1 MAPAGIGTE
10 IEGVHAVEAA
20 LASGRVTSLTVERSR
35 LKKPEIDR
43 LVRSAEALSIQVE
56 VVDDVRPLAA
66 TAAPQ
71 GVVARARAIQAI
83 SIKSAVALSD
93 NPALLVLDHVEDP
106 RNIGAAARSAVAAGM
121 TALVVSQR
129 RSAPIGATAFKAA
142 AGALETIPIVLVSSI
157 ADALK
162 RLDQLHVWRVG
173 LDGRGERS
181 IFGLDLLERP
191 VAVCVGAE
199 GEGLSRLV
207 AERCDVLV
215 RIPMVGATES
225 LNASVA
231 AALASYEVAR
241 VRGWLS

>member
-1 MAPAGIGTE
+1 MAFAGIGTE
-10 IEGVHAVEAA
+10 LEGIHAVEAA
-20 LASGRVTSLTVERSR
+20 LDAGRVITLSVERR
-35 LKKPEIDR
+35 RMGKPDIAR
-43 LVRSAEALSIQVE
+43 IVRKAQAQNVPVN
-56 VVDDVRPLAA
+56 VVDDVRPLAV

-71 GVVARARAIQAI
+71 GVFAKARAIEPL
-83 SIKSAVALSD
+83 SIKEAVALAE

-129 RSAPIGATAFKAA
+129 RGAPIGATAFKAA
-142 AGALETIPIVLVSSI
+142 AGALESLPVVVVSSI

-162 RLDQLHVWRVG
+162 RLDQLDVWKVG
-173 LDGRGERS
+173 LDGSGEQS
-181 IFGLDLLERP
+181 ILGLDLLARP

-207 AERCDVLV
+207 AERCDVLAY
-215 RIPMVGATES
+215 IPMVGATES

>member
-20 LASGRVTSLTVERSR
+20 LASGRVTALVVERSR
-35 LKKPEIDR
+35 LHKPDIDR
-43 LVRSAEALSIQVE
+43 LVQRAEAQSVPVE
-56 VVDDVRPLAA
+56 VVDDVRPLAV

-71 GVVARARAIQAI
+71 GVVARARAIQPI
-83 SIKSAVALSD
+83 SLKSAVARSD

-142 AGALETIPIVLVSSI
+142 AGALERIPIVVVSSI

-181 IFGLDLLERP
+181 ILDLDLLERP

-215 RIPMVGATES
+215 HIPMVGATES

-231 AALASYEVAR
+231 AALAVYEVAR

>member
-1 MAPAGIGTE
+1 MALAGIGVE
-10 IEGVHAVEAA
+10 LEGVDVVEAA
-20 LASGRVTSLTVERSR
+20 MDAGRVLTLSVERRRMGRPELARILR
-35 LKKPEIDR
+35 LAHSQDVPVK
-43 LVRSAEALSIQVE
+43 
-56 VVDDVRPLAA
+56 VVDDVRPLAT

-71 GVVARARAIQAI
+71 GVFAKARPIEPL
-83 SIKSAVALSD
+83 SVKNAVALAET
-93 NPALLVLDHVEDP
+93 PALLVLDHVEDP

-142 AGALETIPIVLVSSI
+142 AGALEILPIVVVSSI

-162 RLDQLHVWRVG
+162 RMGQLGLWTVG
-173 LDGRGERS
+173 LDGQSDQS
-181 IFGLDLLERP
+181 ILGLDLLARP

-199 GEGLSRLV
+199 GAGLSKLV
-207 AERCDVLV
+207 AERCDVLTH
-215 RIPMVGATES
+215 IPMIGEIES

-231 AALASYEVAR
+231 AALVSYEVAR

>member
-1 MAPAGIGTE
+1 
-10 IEGVHAVEAA
+10 
-20 LASGRVTSLTVERSR
+20 
-35 LKKPEIDR
+35 
-43 LVRSAEALSIQVE
+43 
-56 VVDDVRPLAA
+56 
-66 TAAPQ
+66 
-71 GVVARARAIQAI
+71 
-83 SIKSAVALSD
+83 
-93 NPALLVLDHVEDP
+93 
-106 RNIGAAARSAVAAGM
+106 M

-142 AGALETIPIVLVSSI
+142 AGALEKIPIVLVSSI

-162 RLDQLHVWRVG
+162 RLDQLDVWKIG
-173 LDGRGERS
+173 LDARGERS
-181 IFGLDLLERP
+181 ILDLDLLERP

-199 GEGLSRLV
+199 GEGLSKLV

-215 RIPMVGATES
+215 YIPMVGAAES

>member
-1 MAPAGIGTE
+1 MARAGIGTE
-10 IEGVHAVEAA
+10 IEGVHAVAA
-20 LASGRVTSLTVERSR
+20 AFATGRVTSLLVESSR
-35 LKKPEIDR
+35 LHKPDIEAI
-43 LVRSAEALSIQVE
+43 VRTARERDVSVE
-56 VVDDVRPLAA
+56 VVDDVRPLAT

-71 GVVARARAIQAI
+71 GVVARARPIRPT
-83 SIKSAVALSD
+83 SIKDAVALTD

-142 AGALETIPIVLVSSI
+142 AGALERIPIVLVSSI

-162 RLDQLHVWRVG
+162 RLDQLDVWRVG
-173 LDGRGERS
+173 LDGSGERS
-181 IFGLDLLERP
+181 ILGLDLLERP
-191 VAVCVGAE
+191 VAVCIGAE
-199 GEGLSRLV
+199 GEGLSKLV
-207 AERCDVLV
+207 AERCDLLV
-215 RIPMVGATES
+215 HIPMVGSTDS

-231 AALASYEVAR
+231 AALACYEVAR

>member
-1 MAPAGIGTE
+1 MALAGIGAE
-10 IEGVHAVEAA
+10 LEGIHAVEAA
-20 LASGRVTSLTVERSR
+20 MDAGRVLTLSVEKRRMGRPELARILR
-35 LKKPEIDR
+35 LAHSQDVP
-43 LVRSAEALSIQVE
+43 VN
-56 VVDDVRPLAA
+56 VVDDVRTLAT

-71 GVVARARAIQAI
+71 GVFAKARPIEPL
-83 SIKSAVALSD
+83 SVKNAVALAET
-93 NPALLVLDHVEDP
+93 PALLVLDHVEDP

-142 AGALETIPIVLVSSI
+142 AGALEVLPIVVVSSV

-162 RLDQLHVWRVG
+162 RMGQLGLWSVG
-173 LDGRGERS
+173 LDGQSDQS
-181 IFGLDLLERP
+181 ILGLDLLARP

-199 GEGLSRLV
+199 GAGLSRLV
-207 AERCDVLV
+207 AERCDVLTH
-215 RIPMVGATES
+215 IPMVGEIES

-231 AALASYEVAR
+231 AALVSYEVAR

>member
-1 MAPAGIGTE
+1 MAHAGIGTE

-20 LASGRVTSLTVERSR
+20 LQSGRVTALSLERSR
-35 LKKPEIDR
+35 LHKPDIEN
-43 LVRSAEALSIQVE
+43 LVRNARAQGVPVE
-56 VVDDVRPLAA
+56 VVDDVRPMAV

-71 GVVARARAIQAI
+71 GVVATARAIQPI
-83 SIKSAVALSD
+83 SIKDAVALSD
-93 NPALLVLDHVEDP
+93 NPALLVLDHIEDP

-142 AGALETIPIVLVSSI
+142 AGALEKIPIVLVSSI

-162 RLDQLHVWRVG
+162 RLDQLDVWKIG
-173 LDGRGERS
+173 LDARGERS
-181 IFGLDLLERP
+181 ILDLDLLERP

-199 GEGLSRLV
+199 GEGLSKLV

-215 RIPMVGATES
+215 YIPMVGAAES